1 MKLLQALREKIYLEQ
16 TQIADKFAKA
26 VGFNGTHDTTT
37 VIEREHAKDAWKFLV
52 KNKQL
57 LIDSFPKENIK
68 KLLML
73 DTIDS
78 NTDLGDILICFKQIL
93 RSQKARLISRKRYD
107 WNTQARRQSYSLE
120 YRIISATPNKQ
131 HSNRSNTTPQDTQV
145 SNTTPQDTQVSN
157 TSTQDTQV
165 SNTTP
170 QDTQVSNTSTQD
182 TQVSNASE
190 QDAQVSNTNTQD
202 TSEQDTKVSDTNTQD
217 TNTQDTSVQDNHE
230 KIPHAVTMSAKRKL
244 SPTPDTDQHHTDKK
258 QKCPT
263 PQSSNINVSPA
274 HTIVP
279 HNSPSPPNTD
289 APASPLP
296 TDSPTPQG
304 GLESSQVPVDLP
316 QIVS

>member
-1 MKLLQALREKIYLEQ
+1 MFKNMKLLQALREKIYLEQ

-37 VIEREHAKDAWKFLV
+37 VIEREHVKDAWKFLV

-131 HSNRSNTTPQDTQV
+131 HPNR

-165 SNTTP
+165 S
-170 QDTQVSNTSTQD
+170 DTSTQD
-182 TQVSNASE
+182 TSV
-190 QDAQVSNTNTQD
+190 QD
-202 TSEQDTKVSDTNTQD
+202 TSVQDTKVSDTNTQHTDHQHQDEKLPD
-217 TNTQDTSVQDNHE
+217 T
-230 KIPHAVTMSAKRKL
+230 VTMSAKRKL
-244 SPTPDTDQHHTDKK
+244 SPTPDNDQHHTDKK

-263 PQSSNINVSPA
+263 PQNLSPA

>member
-1 MKLLQALREKIYLEQ
+1 VLIMFKNMKLLQALREKIYLEQ

-37 VIEREHAKDAWKFLV
+37 VIEREHVKDAWKFLV

-131 HSNRSNTTPQDTQV
+131 HPNR
-145 SNTTPQDTQVSN
+145 
-157 TSTQDTQV
+157 

-182 TQVSNASE
+182 TQVSNAST
-190 QDAQVSNTNTQD
+190 QDTQVSNTSTQDTQVSDTSTQD
-202 TSEQDTKVSDTNTQD
+202 TSVQDTSVQDTKVSDTNTQHTDHQHQDEKLPD
-217 TNTQDTSVQDNHE
+217 T
-230 KIPHAVTMSAKRKL
+230 VTMSAKRKL
-244 SPTPDTDQHHTDKK
+244 SPTPDNDQHHTDKK

-263 PQSSNINVSPA
+263 PQTSNINVSPA

>member
-1 MKLLQALREKIYLEQ
+1 MCIR
-16 TQIADKFAKA
+16 
-26 VGFNGTHDTTT
+26 
-37 VIEREHAKDAWKFLV
+37 
-52 KNKQL
+52 
-57 LIDSFPKENIK
+57 DS
-68 KLLML
+68 
-73 DTIDS
+73 
-78 NTDLGDILICFKQIL
+78 LICFKQIL

-165 SNTTP
+165 SN
-170 QDTQVSNTSTQD
+170 
-182 TQVSNASE
+182 ASE

-217 TNTQDTSVQDNHE
+217 TNTQDTSVQDNDE